1 MNVRLLKWEF
11 HKLFR
16 IRGIW
21 EMLLLM
27 LLLNIYISSPKRLA
41 PIEWWEIRNTQS
53 AVEEYDLTTIG
64 SVLDAASLL
73 TEELVEQAEIYADQ
87 PQEAFVLGEGT
98 STVSGMLFSVLCKA
112 LVLEGMMIG
121 LMVVL
126 FFFGVE
132 QTERMEQMLY
142 RTCAG
147 RKITL
152 VKLCACTLITAAGYL
167 LLCGCSLLFFIYRW
181 NVPAYFCSEM
191 SSPYNGYTFSGSY
204 VLYNTYI
211 DMTVWQYLLAV
222 LALGAFLCL
231 VVMLAGYACMLLIR
245 NIYAGTLVLAGF
257 FLTNGV
263 VYGVAG
269 QGTFERIWRWTMVP
283 EIMVLP
289 GWFTDMAGTV
299 CCRWQETAAAAVNA
313 GLVLL
318 LWMLSYRHFLN
329 RDVTH

>member
-16 IRGIW
+16 NRGIW
-21 EMLLLM
+21 GLLLLM
-27 LLLNIYISSPKRLA
+27 LLFNIYSSSPKRLA
-41 PIEWWEIRNTQS
+41 PIEWREIRNTQS
-53 AVEEYDLTTIG
+53 AVEEYNLTTIG
-64 SVLDAASLL
+64 NVLDAASLL
-73 TEELVEQAEIYADQ
+73 PEELVEQAEIYADQ
-87 PQEAFVLGEGT
+87 PQAAFVLGEGT

-112 LVLEGMMIG
+112 LVVEGMMIG

-132 QTERMEQMLY
+132 QTEHMEQMLY
-142 RTCAG
+142 STCAG

-167 LLCGCSLLFFIYRW
+167 LLCGCSLLVFIYRW
-181 NVPAYFCSEM
+181 NVPAYFFSEM
-191 SSPYNGYTFSGSY
+191 SCLYNGYTFSGSY

-222 LALGAFLCL
+222 LALGASLCIA
-231 VVMLAGYACMLLIR
+231 VMLAGYACMLLIQ
-245 NIYAGTLVLAGF
+245 NIYVGTLVLAGF
-257 FLTNGV
+257 FLTDGV
-263 VYGVAG
+263 VYGFAG
-269 QGTFERIWRWTMVP
+269 QGTFERIWRWTMAP

-299 CCRWQETAAAAVNA
+299 CCKWQETAAAAVNA
-313 GLVLL
+313 GLALL
-318 LWMLSYRHFLN
+318 LWMLSYKFFLKQ
-329 RDVTH
+329 DIMG